1 MPGNCR
7 SSKGETLTVRL
18 LLNDFVA
25 NMVRLVLGR
34 APRILLTTA
43 KTHRCCSLALSRTR
57 NRLRDAGHRGI
68 LKRYRRLV
76 VAVRRIRRLAS
87 IVAAHYSILLGRS
100 GSTSATWTRSS
111 ATCRSGNGLSVG
123 VAELRCELLAA
134 AADVP
139 DCSLLPVSYTHLDV
153 YKRQM

>member
-25 NMVRLVLGR
+25 NMVGLVLGR

-100 GSTSATWTRSS
+100 GSIRRSRANTSPPRQCLQVDGGQCAR
-111 ATCRSGNGLSVG
+111 
-123 VAELRCELLAA
+123 AA
-134 AADVP
+134 LTVL
-139 DCSLLPVSYTHLDV
+139 C
-153 YKRQM
+153 